1 MVEYDF
7 LGTDLKIIDDEMD
20 GKDLTVV
27 VSGRG
32 KQDIDSVSGVDNL
45 VQALNLRL
53 NAPKGALSE
62 LGHPDYGS
70 RLYTLI
76 GELNNA
82 ANRKL
87 LEAYTRECLKQEPR
101 VKEIISIT
109 VETSP
114 AEPGTVFVHAAVV
127 PIESQ
132 EPLNLVFPFHF
143 EG

>member
-1 MVEYDF
+1 MAEYDI
-7 LGTDLKIIDDEMD
+7 LGTDLRIIDDEMD

-27 VSGRG
+27 VSVRG
-32 KQDIDSVSGVDNL
+32 KQDIASVSGVDNL

-53 NAPKGALSE
+53 NAKKGDLME
-62 LGHPDYGS
+62 LGHPGYGS

-82 ANRKL
+82 GNRKL
-87 LEAYTRECLKQEPR
+87 LEAYTRECLAQEPR
-101 VKEIISIT
+101 VREIISLT

-114 AEPGTVFVHAAVV
+114 AELGSVFVHATVT

-132 EPLNLVFPFHF
+132 EPLNLVFPFSF
-143 EG
+143 EE

>member
-1 MVEYDF
+1 MAEYDI

-27 VSGRG
+27 VSVRG

-62 LGHPDYGS
+62 LGHPGYGS

-87 LEAYTRECLKQEPR
+87 LEAYTRECLTQEPR
-101 VKEIISIT
+101 VKEIIGIT
-109 VETSP
+109 VEASP
-114 AEPGTVFVHAAVV
+114 AEPGTVFVHASVV

>member
-1 MVEYDF
+1 MAEYNI

-27 VSGRG
+27 VSVRG

-53 NAPKGALSE
+53 NARKGALSE

-76 GELNNA
+76 GELNNSG
-82 ANRKL
+82 NRKL
-87 LEAYTRECLKQEPR
+87 LEAYTRQCLRQEPR
-101 VKEIISIT
+101 VREIIGIT

-114 AEPGTVFVHAAVV
+114 TEPGAVFVHASVL